1 MQNELIF
8 WRKAIQI
15 CQMLCNNQE
24 SYRSI
29 RDRINDRE
37 NRNPAMLWRAWNEKP
52 LASTITTTGSL
63 NSIAAVT
70 VCCKHA
76 CVQSSSA
83 HSECTDELKDPDHV
97 QMLWGWLV
105 VMNPHIYMPTLASCK
120 GSGRQM
126 PKRCNKM
133 TSKSG
138 LWKALLQPWSHGA
151 CCSLLLHA
159 SKMKTETW
167 SESLMASKVV
177 RWKREHAEEQTSHT
191 IST

>member
-1 MQNELIF
+1 
-8 WRKAIQI
+8 
-15 CQMLCNNQE
+15 
-24 SYRSI
+24 
-29 RDRINDRE
+29 
-37 NRNPAMLWRAWNEKP
+37 MLWRAWNGKP

-70 VCCKHA
+70 VCCKHD

-83 HSECTDELKDPDHV
+83 LRMYWWTQGSWSCPDVVRVACGDESTHYL
-97 QMLWGWLV
+97 
-105 VMNPHIYMPTLASCK
+105 PTLANCK

-126 PKRCNKM
+126 SKRCNKM
-133 TSKSG
+133 TAKSG
-138 LWKALLQPWSHGA
+138 LWKALLQPWSHGD

-177 RWKREHAEEQTSHT
+177 RWKTEHAEEQTSHT